1 MADEAILNVRVT
13 ARAGRNA
20 LGEMTDGVLAVRLAA
35 PPVEGAANKA
45 LIAFLAEAFGI
56 PKSGIRIEAGQHS
69 RHKRVHISGLT
80 PDDLAS
86 RLARG
91 GD

>member
-1 MADEAILNVRVT
+1 VDESILHVRVT

-20 LGEMTDGVLAVRLAA
+20 LGEIVDGVLAVRLAA

-56 PKSGIRIEAGQHS
+56 LKSNIRIEAGQQS
-69 RHKRVHISGLT
+69 RRKRVRILGLA
-80 PDDLAS
+80 PDDLAGK
-86 RLARG
+86 LARR

>member
-1 MADEAILNVRVT
+1 VADDAILSVRVT

-20 LGEMTDGVLAVRLAA
+20 LGEMVDGVLAVRLAA
-35 PPVEGAANKA
+35 PPVDGAANKA
-45 LIAFLAEAFGI
+45 LVAFLAEAFGI
-56 PKSGIRIEAGQHS
+56 PKSDIRIEAGQQS
-69 RHKRVHISGLT
+69 RRKRLRISGLA
-80 PDDLAS
+80 PDDLAG

>member
-1 MADEAILNVRVT
+1 MDESILHVRVT

-20 LGEMTDGVLAVRLAA
+20 LGEIVDGVLAVRLAA

-56 PKSGIRIEAGQHS
+56 PKSDIRIDAGQQS
-69 RHKRVHISGLT
+69 RRKRVRILGLA
-80 PDDLAS
+80 PDALAG
-86 RLARG
+86 RLARH